1 MTCIILDLSFP
12 MLHVFKCDTLLIIY
26 GPFVVFSV
34 IFVILSLFFQ
44 GLTIIAFNNGQLNMK
59 TVKEVLSLGPTYVV
73 MKFIESKFRRQF
85 NNPL

>member
-1 MTCIILDLSFP
+1 MTYIILDLSFP
-12 MLHVFKCDTLLIIY
+12 MLHVFKCNTLMIIY

-34 IFVILSLFFQ
+34 VFVILSLFFQ